1 MCIIVQGILS
11 MSMCYDDFVRRLK
24 EERINHQLTLRAM
37 SKMVRVLPSH
47 YLKIENGYNRL
58 TFYELENICS
68 TDLDIY
74 YIFTGRRCM
83 TGNRYEEVLK
93 NAEVEQIICCLQ
105 VIHLVAGRKRKK
117 GSYKDEWEQIYSEIK
132 YLMYVDIGLA
142 DERNIFKAYR
152 EYNGVTQLSF
162 AEELGMDVKKLRLL
176 ECDKVIPDS
185 EIIFKMYEKFGISPS
200 AFLRHKKCIQS
211 EIAYLLNSYTGKV
224 GEELLV
230 IVKTVMLFV
239 E

>member
-1 MCIIVQGILS
+1 
-11 MSMCYDDFVRRLK
+11 MSISYDDFIRRLK
-24 EERINHQLTLRAM
+24 EERINQQLSLRAM
-37 SKMVRVLPSH
+37 SKKVRVLPSH

-74 YIFTGRRCM
+74 YIFTGRRGM
-83 TGNRYEEVLK
+83 TGNRYEEILK
-93 NAEVEQIICCLQ
+93 NAGVEQIICCLQ
-105 VIHLVAGRKRKK
+105 VIHLIANMKRKRS
-117 GSYKDEWEQIYSEIK
+117 SYREEWEQIYSEIK

-162 AEELGMDVKKLRLL
+162 AEDLGMDVKKLRLL
-176 ECDKVIPDS
+176 ECDKAIPDS

-200 AFLRHKKCIQS
+200 AFLRHKHCIQS
-211 EIAYLLNSYTGKV
+211 EIAYLLSSHTGKL
-224 GEELLV
+224 GDELLV

-239 E
+239 D